1 MIAVPGDISIDTFT
15 IGGLDLTDPSQATF
29 NTLDIYEDI
38 LNPVF
43 IAEVEVLDYNDA
55 LGTNKLDGSQEVN
68 LSFSVPGAG
77 SCTFKFALL
86 ANKNLDDKTFE
97 KSGSMKHKTYKLR
110 MISKDALKNQSN
122 HLAKSFNQPTHQ
134 TVQDALKTITD
145 AQINVPDPCKG
156 NQRLIANHEKVY
168 DFLKNIHGRHVSQ
181 QNQSSLYTLFAGRNG
196 SQENRTFCTFEHLMS
211 QGSVF
216 DLKQDN
222 TIGGRTTTE
231 SDGMNNMLWLHVPD
245 SFYTPVTYNAGSS
258 KSVYDVGTGKSKV
271 EQNPSTNIVLP
282 TAASSATASYQSDA
296 NSAKNLPLR
305 HYHNDQ
311 FNDKTRTDID
321 KAKVKR
327 ADYLKEIAQN
337 SAKFEINGNPNIAVG
352 NIVTMNIPKKADA
365 DHDSGETQMNDKVLI
380 TKLRHR
386 IKPAGTRPRYTMV
399 IEAIKGGYS
408 Q

>member
-1 MIAVPGDISIDTFT
+1 MTAVPGDISIDTFT

-43 IAEVEVLDYNDA
+43 TAEVEVLDYNDV
-55 LGTNKLDGSQEVN
+55 LGTYKLDGSQEVN
-68 LSFSVPGAG
+68 LSFSVPGAQ

-110 MISKDALKNQSN
+110 MVSKDVLKNQSN
-122 HLAKSFNQPTHQ
+122 HLVKSFDQPTHQ

-145 AQINVPDPCKG
+145 AQINCPDECKG
-156 NQRLIANHEKVY
+156 NQRLIAHHERVY

-181 QNQSSLYTLFAGRNG
+181 KYQSSLYTLFAGRNG
-196 SQENRTFCTFEHLMS
+196 SQENRTFCTFEYLMT

-216 DLKQDN
+216 DFKQDN

-245 SFYTPVTYNAGSS
+245 SFYTPVAYNAGSS
-258 KSVYDVGTGKSKV
+258 KAVYDMATGKSKV
-271 EQNPSTNIVLP
+271 TQEQATSNPGTTLGKSL
-282 TAASSATASYQSDA
+282 SASYIDDV
-296 NSAKNLPLR
+296 NSSKNLPFTP
-305 HYHNDQ
+305 YHNDQ
-311 FNDKTRTDID
+311 FNQTSRSDID
-321 KAKVKR
+321 KANVKR
-327 ADYLKEIAQN
+327 KDYLKEIAQN
-337 SAKFEINGNPNIAVG
+337 SAKFEVNGNPNISVG
-352 NIVTMNIPKKADA
+352 KVVTMNIPKKTDA
-365 DHDSGETQMNDKVLI
+365 DQESGETQMNNKVLI

-399 IEAIKGGYS
+399 VEAIKGGSY